1 MSKIFISY
9 RRSDSA
15 DVMGRIVD
23 RLELD
28 FGEEK
33 IFKDVDDIE
42 AGVDFRQSI
51 ANAVQAC
58 DVVLAIIGD
67 KWLEVR
73 DGESGQR
80 RIDKPN
86 DFVRV
91 ELETALKRDIRVIP
105 VLVRGTVM
113 PSADQLPESLKALAF
128 RNAIKVRP
136 DPDFSTDIDRLSA
149 ALQDRASKRAG
160 LCRRRLRSGRRAAR
174 SAATPGTLRCTVSAL
189 RDGPRAGVSLFPD
202 LCWLR
207 HQNGIAMLCLCLS
220 TPCL

>member
-149 ALQDRASKRAG
+149 ALQD
-160 LCRRRLRSGRRAAR
+160 LPTRSPQKPPRKPVFLYAA
-174 SAATPGTLRCTVSAL
+174 LAL
-189 RDGPRAGVSLFPD
+189 MVIAVLVIGFLNQD
-202 LCWLR
+202 LIWPP
-207 HQNGIAMLCLCLS
+207 APS
-220 TPCL
+220 TNTSTSIRTS